1 MIMAT
6 DPFANL
12 TPAELKGLR
21 EAARYFGAEGYKGK
35 LKSATSTKRIVDY
48 KKAEAKKLIAAS
60 KMAESVKKRTG
71 TQTSTSAKPSIAT
84 VRANAAKF
92 GPQLPKSTNKSSTS
106 KTAKMNPKKRLKD
119 Y

>member
-35 LKSATSTKRIVDY
+35 LKRATSTKRIVDY
-48 KKAEAKKLIAAS
+48 KKAETKKLIAAS
-60 KMAESVKKRTG
+60 KMAESVKKRTPA
-71 TQTSTSAKPSIAT
+71 QTSTSKPKPAGT
-84 VRANAAKF
+84 
-92 GPQLPKSTNKSSTS
+92 TS
-106 KTAKMNPKKRLKD
+106 AGTTRPGRGAR
-119 Y
+119 